1 MLNAIKGINPKI
13 IALFCYDLAPIYRLL
28 TLTLT
33 SIQKSRYAILSQNL
47 KLYGI
52 SNCDSVKKA
61 KKWLAE
67 QSIDFEFIDFRKQPI
82 TPEKIDEWVSKAGVE
97 VVLNKRGTTWRKLT
111 EEQQKFNSDQEA
123 IALLHAEITLIK
135 RPVLEVDGD
144 VMIGFKEAEYEALK
158 T

>member
-1 MLNAIKGINPKI
+1 MIPRRFIANSQRHLYPYIN
-13 IALFCYDLAPIYRLL
+13 REN
-28 TLTLT
+28 
-33 SIQKSRYAILSQNL
+33 AILSQNL

-61 KKWLAE
+61 KKWLTE

-82 TPEKIDEWVSKAGVE
+82 TADKVADWVSKAGVE

-111 EEQQKFNSDQEA
+111 EEQQNFNSDQEA
-123 IALLHAEITLIK
+123 VALLHTEITLIK
-135 RPVLEVDGD
+135 RPVLEVGD
-144 VMIGFKEAEYEALK
+144 VLMIGFKEAEYEALK